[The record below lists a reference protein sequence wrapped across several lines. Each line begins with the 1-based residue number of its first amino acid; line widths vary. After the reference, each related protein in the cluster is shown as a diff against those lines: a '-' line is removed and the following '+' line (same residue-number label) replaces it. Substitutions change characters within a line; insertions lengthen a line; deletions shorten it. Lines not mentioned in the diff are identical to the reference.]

1 MKTNRQLEIL
11 VIKTSFDMSAKDY
24 PSGAPGTK
32 SVPNLPVR
40 AFTVSVWGKNADLRP
55 TLGSRMS
62 RVKCLRILYSKLHR
76 LAV

>member
-32 SVPNLPVR
+32 SIPNLPVR
-40 AFTVSVWGKNADLRP
+40 DFSVSVRQAQKKNKNYNVVRNARC
-55 TLGSRMS
+55 
-62 RVKCLRILYSKLHR
+62 VC
-76 LAV
+76 V

>member
-40 AFTVSVWGKNADLRP
+40 DFSVSVRRRKTDR
-55 TLGSRMS
+55 S
-62 RVKCLRILYSKLHR
+62 RVHNFPVADKLRKKTRTSM
-76 LAV
+76 

>member
-40 AFTVSVWGKNADLRP
+40 ALSVSVVRVHLRGHSATDL
-55 TLGSRMS
+55 
-62 RVKCLRILYSKLHR
+62 Y
-76 LAV
+76 

>member
-32 SVPNLPVR
+32 SIPNLPVR
-40 AFTVSVWGKNADLRP
+40 DFSVSVRQAQKKNKNYNVVRNYCSQL
-55 TLGSRMS
+55 
-62 RVKCLRILYSKLHR
+62 
-76 LAV
+76 